1 MPSIVAQ
8 FSEPPNV
15 FAVIVD
21 IWLFVLDER
30 AVRQIVNSTVEIKTD
45 TKMSRIYNKI
55 SDRHN

>member
-30 AVRQIVNSTVEIKTD
+30 AVRQIVNTVEIKTD
-45 TKMSRIYNKI
+45 TKMSRIYKKI

>member
-30 AVRQIVNSTVEIKTD
+30 AVRQIVNTVEIKTD